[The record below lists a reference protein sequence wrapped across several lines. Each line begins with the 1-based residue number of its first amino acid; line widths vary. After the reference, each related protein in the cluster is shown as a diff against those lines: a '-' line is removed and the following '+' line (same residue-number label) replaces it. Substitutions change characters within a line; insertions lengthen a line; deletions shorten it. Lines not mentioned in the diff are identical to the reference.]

1 MDYKKFEDSEQEI
14 FMNKFYNY
22 EDTKLILTSIQQ
34 IDYPIIREN
43 TKKGIKKGIEDFL
56 EKEGISSTLYRS
68 NLSDFCF
75 DNSVSHRVIEKMKSL
90 NLDLD
95 DIQKYAKDVFQ
106 TYSMFV
112 YNESRD
118 RFINLSDAE

>member
-56 EKEGISSTLYRS
+56 EKDGISSTLYKS